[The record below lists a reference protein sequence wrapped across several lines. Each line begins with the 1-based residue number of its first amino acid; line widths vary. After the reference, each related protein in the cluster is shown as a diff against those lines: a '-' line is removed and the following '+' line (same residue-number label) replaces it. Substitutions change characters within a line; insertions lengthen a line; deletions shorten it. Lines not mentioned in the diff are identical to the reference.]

1 MTTDQLALAL
11 YDAITEKK
19 DVAVLRQTIV
29 KVEKKTDKYYLR
41 FGNKKHPIS
50 KAFALNAIKWGAR
63 FITLPEKYQLG
74 NIQFSI

>member
-1 MTTDQLALAL
+1 MTNDQLALAL

-19 DVAVLRQTIV
+19 DVAVLRQTII

-50 KAFALNAIKWGAR
+50 KAFALNAIKWGTKL
-63 FITLPEKYQLG
+63 ITLPQKYQIG
-74 NIQFSI
+74 NVQFSI

>member
-19 DVAVLRQTIV
+19 DVTVLRQTIV
-29 KVEKKTDKYYLR
+29 KVDNTTDKYYLK
-41 FGNKKHPIS
+41 FENKKHPIS
-50 KAFALNAIKWGAR
+50 KAFALNAIKWGAKL
-63 FITLPEKYQLG
+63 ITLTKKYQLG

>member
-1 MTTDQLALAL
+1 MKVNQLAVAL
-11 YDAITEKK
+11 YEALQDKK
-19 DVAVLRQTIV
+19 DVAVLRQTII

-50 KAFALNAIKWGAR
+50 KAFALNAIKWGANL
-63 FITLPEKYQLG
+63 ITLPKKYQLG